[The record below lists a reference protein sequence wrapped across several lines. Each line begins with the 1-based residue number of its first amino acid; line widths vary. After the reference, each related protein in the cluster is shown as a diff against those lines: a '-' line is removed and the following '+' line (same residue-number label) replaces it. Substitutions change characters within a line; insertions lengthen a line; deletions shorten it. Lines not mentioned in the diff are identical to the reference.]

1 MEGDVQLRPV
11 FLVERYLPGL
21 DEAALRALGGRLEAA
36 SAELRGRRVEVRWLG
51 SLALPEEETTFCRF
65 AAESS
70 EAVRLANELAAAP
83 FERIV
88 PALGVEA
95 ELCATRAPA
104 SAATAGG
111 RTRRRAPAER
121 P

>member
-1 MEGDVQLRPV
+1 MEPNVHLRPV

-21 DEAALRALGGRLEAA
+21 DEAGLRALGGRLA
-36 SAELRGRRVEVRWLG
+36 SATAELRARRVEVRWLG
-51 SLALPEEETTFCRF
+51 SLALPAEETTFCRF
-65 AAESS
+65 AAGSR
-70 EAVRLANELAAAP
+70 EAVRLANELAAVP

-88 PALGVEA
+88 RALGVEA
-95 ELCATRAPA
+95 ELRGTRPPGPA
-104 SAATAGG
+104 STAGG